1 MYQNDYLNIQNKKKN
16 KILGGIKM
24 FDLKGIIEN
33 IKERKMREKY
43 LNFGEKMRKDFVL
56 IIKDIMQEDNKLSK
70 EADELLGFYI
80 KNVKEFCRDA
90 GLEDYKDFMDAL
102 VEYNFI
108 HSISDIMD
116 DMKESG
122 DFKYYAKR
130 MKSYAKAKAVLR
142 DKMCLQERGDIA
154 NILNTLDK
162 IMGDEIPV
170 EILDER
176 KLFLSRTAMCDKIE
190 KLLGKIRNT
199 DNDEEL
205 DLLDNE
211 LKTLIDVKFNLDEE
225 KRDIEDV
232 IDKSLVVKE
241 NLMLSKSNEDSLY
254 YVRMEMNAEEFEKV
268 KNLLRL
274 AYSTSNVGI
283 AIKDEK
289 AILVTNCKSKAE
301 VYIIFRMIFEF
312 NINFENLFI
321 NRFMKN
327 IRSNQNVITYGGFFT
342 RDIVEELLKNGF
354 LLDEAIM
361 DNLHDSLVVITSNG
375 TELRLEALKNLSDT
389 PVKYFSDKNNL
400 NLTGEAFSSLAFSL
414 YNVTDRDYS
423 KYVILFT
430 YILLNAEDKEIRKL
444 LDASS
449 ASYNTLERTH
459 RIVDAFERLDFVNP
473 NLNFDTF
480 KMNIQNKVK
489 EAMEKEDFDKLTTV
503 MDIVISTFIVCMI
516 SIHVHNMLMMYNQD
530 TVYQK
535 VN

>member
-1 MYQNDYLNIQNKKKN
+1 
-16 KILGGIKM
+16 M

-56 IIKDIMQEDNKLSK
+56 IIKDIMQEDNKLS
-70 EADELLGFYI
+70 EDANELLDFYI
-80 KNVKEFCRDA
+80 KNVKDFCKDA
-90 GLEDYKDFMDAL
+90 GLKDYKDFMDAL

-122 DFKYYAKR
+122 DFKYYSKR
-130 MKSYAKAKAVLR
+130 MKSYAKAKSVMR
-142 DKMCLQERGDIA
+142 DKLCLQERGDIEKLLDAMDGIIGDDA
-154 NILNTLDK
+154 NS
-162 IMGDEIPV
+162 P
-170 EILDER
+170 LDER
-176 KLFLSRTAMCDKIE
+176 DLFLSRTALCE
-190 KLLGKIRNT
+190 KVDELLGKIRNT

-205 DLLDNE
+205 DFLDNE
-211 LKTLIDVKFNLDEE
+211 LKQLIDVKFNLDEE
-225 KRDIEDV
+225 KKDIEDV
-232 IDKSLVVKE
+232 IDKNLIVKE

-254 YVRMEMNAEEFEKV
+254 YIRMEMNAEEFEKV
-268 KNLLRL
+268 KNILRL
-274 AYSTSNVGI
+274 AYCTSNVGI
-283 AIKDEK
+283 AIQDDK

-312 NINFENLFI
+312 NISFENLFV

-327 IRSNQNVITYGGFFT
+327 IRSNQNVITYGGLFT
-342 RDIVEELLKNGF
+342 REIIEGLLKNGF

-375 TELRLEALKNLSDT
+375 TELRMEGLKNLSDT
-389 PVKYFSDKNNL
+389 PVRHFSDENNL

-414 YNVTDRDYS
+414 YNVTDRDYN

-430 YILLNAEDKEIRKL
+430 YVLLNAKDKEIRKL

-459 RIVDAFERLDFVNP
+459 RIVDEFEKLDFVNP

-480 KMNIQNKVK
+480 KMDIQNKVK
-489 EAMEKEDFDKLTTV
+489 EAIEKEEFDNLNTV
-503 MDIVISTFIVCMI
+503 MDIVISTFIICMI
-516 SIHVHNMLMMYNQD
+516 SIHIHNTLMMYNQN
-530 TVYQK
+530 TVYEK